1 VRHVTQTLQCKCNC
15 MIDQVEAR
23 TKDIMFTKKA
33 NAYKKKKGNESAG
46 GRENNRAV
54 QQTKK
59 IQVHV
64 FVYTC

>member
-1 VRHVTQTLQCKCNC
+1 

-33 NAYKKKKGNESAG
+33 NAYKKKGNESAG

>member
-1 VRHVTQTLQCKCNC
+1 MRHVTQTLQCKCNC

-33 NAYKKKKGNESAG
+33 NAYKKKGNESAG